1 MKLPRWLGG
10 ANVPHDPSGAT
21 VQVLRDAAAD
31 AQRSRIP
38 QMAAALSYR
47 TIFGMVPIIAI
58 ALWVLHKIV
67 NEKLN
72 ELVTQTIVYL
82 GLDQIFVNQA
92 AAATVIASATE
103 EEREFVGPL
112 PAGEASHAA
121 EKVAEASKAAEAA
134 VQQSLT
140 GFVEDIVTR
149 LNSVSFKTIGIV
161 GVAML
166 LYASISMVVEV
177 ERAFNQ
183 IYRVPRGRSV
193 SRRLTNYWTLL
204 TLGPIGLCAT
214 FFVGQKVQQWVVAWT
229 GSGGFGSG
237 ATTLT
242 IILFVVQL
250 AISTGVLVL
259 VYLVVPNT
267 KVRFFPALTGA
278 VIAALAFEAG
288 KFAFGQY
295 VEFSA
300 SKSYAR
306 LYGSLA
312 LIPLF
317 LLWVYVNWLIVLF
330 GLQVAYEMQFGRTKT
345 SAQPLYDSGPMIVEP
360 GAGLVVLTSAA
371 RAFVVGHS
379 QTVPAIMKST
389 GLCEPVV
396 RLVVAG
402 LAERGL
408 LHRVERGA
416 RESEQAYVLAKA
428 PAAVKVREVL
438 EIGFAISDSAG
449 PRATGA
455 PIVNPTLERLRRAQI
470 ESAGAE
476 TLADVAGVAEA
487 VGSTQAAARPV
498 SEGGKRNRN
507 GDSAIIDGAPS
518 PDLTGSGSPI
528 NGPKPAKRATL

>member
-1 MKLPRWLGG
+1 MKMPRWLGG
-10 ANVPHDPSGAT
+10 GNVPHDPSGAT

-47 TIFGMVPIIAI
+47 TIFGLVPIIAI

-67 NEKLN
+67 AERLN

-82 GLDQIFVNQA
+82 GLDQIFVNQTASAAVLA
-92 AAATVIASATE
+92 AASKE
-103 EEREFVGPL
+103 QQQFVGPQ
-112 PAGEASHAA
+112 PEGISAQTVA
-121 EKVAEASKAAEAA
+121 KVAEATKAAEVA

-140 GFVEDIVTR
+140 GFVQDIVSR
-149 LNSVSFKTIGIV
+149 LNGVSFKTIGIV
-161 GVAML
+161 GILML
-166 LYASISMVVEV
+166 VYASISMVVEV

-214 FFVGQKVQQWVVAWT
+214 FFVGQQVQAWVVGWT
-229 GSGGFGSG
+229 GMGGFGSG

-242 IILFVVQL
+242 VALFVVQL

-267 KVRFFPALTGA
+267 KVRFFPALAGA

-288 KFAFGQY
+288 KFGFGRY

-300 SKSYAR
+300 SQSYAR

-317 LLWVYVNWLIVLF
+317 LLWVYVNWMIVLF
-330 GLQVAYEMQFGRTKT
+330 GLQVAYELQFGRTNT
-345 SAQPLYDSGPMIVEP
+345 RAQPLMDTGPMIVEP
-360 GAGLVVLTSAA
+360 AAGLVVMTSAA
-371 RAFVVGHS
+371 RAFTSGAT
-379 QTVPAIMKST
+379 QTVPEMVKAT
-389 GLCEPVV
+389 GLPDPVV
-396 RLVVAG
+396 RLVVSR

-408 LHRVERGA
+408 LHRVERAEEGT
-416 RESEQAYVLAKA
+416 EEAYALAKS
-428 PAAVKVREVL
+428 PAAVRIGDIL
-438 EIGFAISDSAG
+438 AIGFEISDAAG
-449 PRATGA
+449 GKAVGGPS
-455 PIVNPTLERLRRAQI
+455 VNPTLERMRRAQI
-470 ESAGAE
+470 DAAGSETLAESAGISSDQTIAR
-476 TLADVAGVAEA
+476 GAEA
-487 VGSTQAAARPV
+487 VRQGKAAILHGVPAPDLGLTPKPV
-498 SEGGKRNRN
+498 SEAASSLPAARNR
-507 GDSAIIDGAPS
+507 
-518 PDLTGSGSPI
+518 
-528 NGPKPAKRATL
+528 